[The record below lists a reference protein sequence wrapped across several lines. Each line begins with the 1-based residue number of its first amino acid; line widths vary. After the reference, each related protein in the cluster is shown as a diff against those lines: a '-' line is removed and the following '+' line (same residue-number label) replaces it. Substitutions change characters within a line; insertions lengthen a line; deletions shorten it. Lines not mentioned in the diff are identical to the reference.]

1 MSQLQNVKAL
11 VSASLLAIACGFSAP
26 SMAEAVEQTVR
37 IEVEKADGSAQCKVQ
52 AIFKGDHDNCKNDKA
67 KGRADCSKES
77 GCVCTRQEKHVTW
90 KIENKQSFAI
100 VFDQGS
106 LTSRATS
113 RASCAAG
120 SRARMCPG
128 AITSTRSRYPSAPLP
143 FHISRS
149 IKRQN
154 PACRPARN
162 TIQCTTAWR
171 ALRSGAAIEEDISC
185 DHRHS
190 GPA

>member
-106 LTSRATS
+106 PNPFVTKGKRECNFKSNKQGKLRCRVKGKDVPRGDYKYSITVPECPATVS
-113 RASCAAG
+113 
-120 SRARMCPG
+120 
-128 AITSTRSRYPSAPLP
+128 
-143 FHISRS
+143 HIK
-149 IKRQN
+149 IY
-154 PACRPARN
+154 
-162 TIQCTTAWR
+162 
-171 ALRSGAAIEEDISC
+171 
-185 DHRHS
+185 
-190 GPA
+190 